1 MTLAGKAALH
11 LRSNFFRAAP
21 LERIG
26 ASAGDDCASNRDEKR
41 AGFHPL
47 ILESRLLIAN

>member
-1 MTLAGKAALH
+1 MPLPGNTALH
-11 LRSNFFRAAP
+11 LRSNFLRAAP
-21 LERIG
+21 LERVG
-26 ASAGDDCASNRDEKR
+26 ASAGDECASNRDEKR